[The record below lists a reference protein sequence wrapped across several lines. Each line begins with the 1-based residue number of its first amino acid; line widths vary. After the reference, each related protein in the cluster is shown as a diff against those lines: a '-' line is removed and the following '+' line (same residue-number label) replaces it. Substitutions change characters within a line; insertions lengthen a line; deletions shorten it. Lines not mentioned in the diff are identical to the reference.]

1 LILASEIK
9 IVRNLLLIVLSSMML
24 IRVTRRYSS
33 S

>member
-1 LILASEIK
+1 LILVSEIK

>member
-1 LILASEIK
+1 
-9 IVRNLLLIVLSSMML
+9 VRNLLLIVLSSMML